1 MLAALFTTYILCV
14 KLYIGTNGFEFL
26 QIIDNTILKKLIKKC
41 NFGTLK
47 VLIINQNNDK
57 I

>member
-14 KLYIGTNGFEFL
+14 KLYILGTNGFEFL

-47 VLIINQNNDK
+47 VLIINQNSD
-57 I
+57 